1 MALALFSLSIIFF
14 PFIIA
19 ALVFGAEYMYIPPLR
34 IALIIMIVGIYLW
47 FSTFRKKYSNRH
59 NGYFEDINLM
69 SGVIEGT
76 TYYYTLGHNKDD
88 SVVSISVSIENIYG
102 YDFSLKFETQ
112 FERFFKSLGLST
124 ECQSGDSR
132 FDETIYIISDDEW
145 LCNELSNNNSLRD
158 ALYSLFWSH
167 HEKGIKVQKIECF
180 DGRFLLKTKNTT
192 EILTDDQAKGLFKT
206 MVPLMKQAIEHLPS
220 KAMPHDPI
228 YREHSGKIAFVF
240 HTLIVALIVN
250 GGIMLYFEHN
260 NYLTFPQLSDSY
272 SILPLGITLTIISLV
287 AIIVIIYKYLRQSSR
302 FSPVLFELFTLGT
315 LGLFLSA
322 LVEIKEVNVYL
333 DSSDPT
339 TFASYITSKEMH
351 SGRKRS
357 TTYFLNL
364 YGWNNQ
370 PMQHQIQ
377 VDSTL
382 YHQFNEND
390 PLQVFVHKG
399 FLGYQWIEKIEKV
412 PSL

>member
-1 MALALFSLSIIFF
+1 MALAFFALSIIFF

-19 ALVFGAEYMYIPPLR
+19 ALIFGVEYMYIPPLR
-34 IALIIMIVGIYLW
+34 IALIVMIAGIYLW
-47 FSTFRKKYSNRH
+47 FSTFRKKYSDRH

-69 SGVIEGT
+69 SGMIEGT
-76 TYYYTLGHNKDD
+76 TYYYTLGHKKDD
-88 SVVSISVSIENIYG
+88 SVVSISISIENIYG
-102 YDFSLKFETQ
+102 YDFSLKFETP

-145 LCNELSNNNSLRD
+145 LCNELSNNKSLRE

-192 EILTDDQAKGLFKT
+192 ETLSDDQAKGLFKT
-206 MVPLMKQAIEHLPS
+206 IVPLMKQAIEHLPS
-220 KAMPHDPI
+220 KAAPHHPI
-228 YREHSGKIAFVF
+228 YREYSGKIAFVF

-250 GGIMLYFEHN
+250 GGMMLYFEHN

-272 SILPLGITLTIISLV
+272 SILPMGIAVTIISLV
-287 AIIVIIYKYLRQSSR
+287 AIIVIVYKYLRQSSR
-302 FSPVLFELFTLGT
+302 FSPVLFELFTLGS

-333 DSSDPT
+333 DSSDAT
-339 TFASYITSKEMH
+339 TFASSITSKEIH
-351 SGRKRS
+351 SGRKKS

-370 PMQHQIQ
+370 PMQHRIQI
-377 VDSTL
+377 DSTL
-382 YHQFNEND
+382 YHQYNEND
-390 PLQVFVHKG
+390 HIRVYLHKG
-399 FLGYQWIEKIEKV
+399 FLGYPWVEKIEQITN
-412 PSL
+412 

>member
-1 MALALFSLSIIFF
+1 MALPVFALSIIFF

-19 ALVFGAEYMYIPPLR
+19 ALIFGAEYMYIPPLR
-34 IALIIMIVGIYLW
+34 IALILMIAGIYLW
-47 FSTFRKKYSNRH
+47 FSTFRKKYSDRH

-69 SGVIEGT
+69 SGMIEGT

-102 YDFSLKFETQ
+102 YDFSLKFETP

-145 LCNELSNNNSLRD
+145 LCNELSNNNSLREV
-158 ALYSLFWSH
+158 LYSLFWSH
-167 HEKGIKVQKIECF
+167 HEKRIKIEKIECF
-180 DGRFLLKTKNTT
+180 DGRFLLKTKNITGT
-192 EILTDDQAKGLFKT
+192 LTDDQAKGLFKT
-206 MVPLMKQAIEHLPS
+206 IVPLMKQAIEHLPS
-220 KAMPHDPI
+220 KATPHDPI

-250 GGIMLYFEHN
+250 GGMMLYFEHN
-260 NYLTFPQLSDSY
+260 SYLAFPQLSDSY
-272 SILPLGITLTIISLV
+272 SVLPMGIAVTIISLATII
-287 AIIVIIYKYLRQSSR
+287 AIVYKYLRQSSR
-302 FSPVLFELFTLGT
+302 FSPVLFELFTLGS

-333 DSSDPT
+333 DTSDAT
-339 TFASYITSKEMH
+339 TFASSITSKEMH
-351 SGRKRS
+351 SERKRS

-370 PMQHQIQ
+370 PMQHRIQI
-377 VDSTL
+377 DSTL
-382 YHQFNEND
+382 YHQYNEND
-390 PLQVFVHKG
+390 HITVYLHKG
-399 FLGYQWIEKIEKV
+399 LLGYPWIEKIEKV